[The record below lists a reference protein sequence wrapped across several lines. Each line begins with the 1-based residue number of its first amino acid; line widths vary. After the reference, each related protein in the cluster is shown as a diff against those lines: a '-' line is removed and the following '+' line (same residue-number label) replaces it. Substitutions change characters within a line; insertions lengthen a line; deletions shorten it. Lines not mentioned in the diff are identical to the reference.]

1 MTYVSLEAKVDLA
14 DRARQEFPSPHF
26 QPPATFRHL
35 TFVIDAAALPLA
47 LPLHP
52 SPDARPRLVTDVA
65 LAQAG
70 DEHAFRRLYDG
81 HVGRVYA
88 LCLRLEGEAGRA
100 EELTQDVFV
109 RAWDRLE
116 SFRGESAFGTW
127 LHRLA
132 VNVVLS
138 DRRSAWRRGKWE
150 RAHEA
155 PEELPAPSREAPPG
169 LAMDLEQAIAG
180 LPPGARTILVLHDIE
195 GYRHDEIAAMTGVTV
210 GTSKSQLFRARQL
223 MREALDR

>member
-1 MTYVSLEAKVDLA
+1 MAGGPT
-14 DRARQEFPSPHF
+14 PF
-26 QPPATFRHL
+26 QPTATFRHL
-35 TFVIDAAALPLA
+35 IDVIDAAALPLA

-52 SPDARPRLVTDVA
+52 APEARPRLVTDVA
-65 LAQAG
+65 AAQAG

-81 HVGRVYA
+81 HVGRIYA
-88 LCLRLEGEAGRA
+88 LCLRLEGDAARA

-109 RAWDRLE
+109 RAWDRLG

-132 VNVVLS
+132 INVVLS

-150 RAHEA
+150 EIHEA
-155 PEELPAPSREAPPG
+155 PEELPAASHEAPPG
-169 LAMDLEQAIAG
+169 LALDLEQAIAG
-180 LPPGARTILVLHDIE
+180 LPAGARTILVLHDIE
-195 GYRHDEIAAMTGVTV
+195 GYRHDEIATLIGVTV

>member
-1 MTYVSLEAKVDLA
+1 VT
-14 DRARQEFPSPHF
+14 
-26 QPPATFRHL
+26 
-35 TFVIDAAALPLA
+35 DAAALPLA

-52 SPDARPRLVTDVA
+52 APDARPRLVTDVA

-81 HVGRVYA
+81 HVGRIFA
-88 LCLRLEGEAGRA
+88 LCLRLEGERGRA

-150 RAHEA
+150 QGHES

-180 LPPGARTILVLHDIE
+180 LPAGARTVLVLHDVE
-195 GYRHDEIAAMTGVTV
+195 GYRHEEIATLLAVTV